1 MTTRKLI
8 AALAAAATALTCASA
23 VDAATVNARQRHQ
36 QFRIAQGIA
45 SGSLTAR
52 EAARLEAR
60 ELSIVRQEARMR
72 ADDGV
77 LGWAERAVLQHRL
90 DRTSAA
96 IWRQKHDAQ
105 HR

>member
-1 MTTRKLI
+1 MTTPKLV
-8 AALAAAATALTCASA
+8 AALGVAAMVLTCASM
-23 VDAATVNARQRHQ
+23 VDAATVYARQRHQ
-36 QFRIAQGIA
+36 QYRIAHGIA

-52 EAARLEAR
+52 EAARLEVR

-77 LGWAERAVLQHRL
+77 LGPAERAVLQHRL
-90 DRTSAA
+90 DRTAAA